1 MDLKKCFGVSK
12 NVLGSPTMVDIGDT
26 VDIIDIV
33 YIIDTVDIIEIVHAF
48 VMVDL
53 VDIVDILIIWI
64 TLESLWIPKLSNP
77 IRDDLTHRFG

>member
-1 MDLKKCFGVSK
+1 
-12 NVLGSPTMVDIGDT
+12 MVDIGDT

-53 VDIVDILIIWI
+53 VDIVVGIVLWPNAVFGGVPAAICILTMAMTVLILIGV
-64 TLESLWIPKLSNP
+64 
-77 IRDDLTHRFG
+77 FGSGP